1 MNLKTDLKNA
11 QQIHANEQEG
21 KVDCRCG
28 TSTSPVIFFYIFYL
42 KKKQTSSLFIMFK
55 LFKNFCN

>member
-42 KKKQTSSLFIMFK
+42 KKKTNL
-55 LFKNFCN
+55 